1 MLNRKQLV
9 CVWIGI
15 VVFALLALF
24 PPWYEHLPG
33 FRGDRP
39 LWHAPLFSR
48 PEPSPSFSGSVRVD
62 GVRLMLE
69 WSVVVAITAG
79 LLLTVRTRQPKG

>member
-1 MLNRKQLV
+1 MCLWLG
-9 CVWIGI
+9 IG
-15 VVFALLALF
+15 VFVLLALC

-33 FRGDRP
+33 FLGDRP

-48 PEPSPSFSGSVRVD
+48 PGGSMGRGSVRVD

-69 WSVVVAITAG
+69 WSVVAAITVG
-79 LLLTVRTRQPKG
+79 LLLTLRTRERGS